1 METTLDPEHLVA
13 IATELGQVFATR
25 ATAHDRDGSFPAQD
39 FEDLRAAGLLGIMVP
54 SSHGGLGADF
64 LTYTRVLEQLSKG
77 HAATALTYNMHNI
90 VMGGVAEM
98 DLSEIPGRH
107 GERMRGFAEWLFA
120 EAVEHQ
126 RVFAS
131 ATTEPGVGAKYSQL
145 KTTYQRTDDG
155 YVLNGVKSFVS
166 MAGFADYYV
175 VAARPTAETTGSV
188 PTLSYFCVAKDS
200 EGVRIEE
207 VWDVLGMRA
216 TTSNTVY
223 LEDVF
228 VPKELLFMGSEGMAF
243 YKLLNQPHWQVGG
256 YNGAYLGIST
266 AILEFTTDYLSKKA
280 VAGTDR
286 TAADDPVTQY
296 QIGEMDIKLA
306 ATRAMTFEAARLVTE
321 RPGSPEAN
329 VAIHRAKYMVG
340 EVAPEL
346 ASMAIRICGGSTIS
360 KRMPLERLYRDA
372 RCGGLMPAKSD
383 DCLRY
388 VGKAALGT
396 DVTKA
401 EESYW

>member
-1 METTLDPEHLVA
+1 MDTVNDSDMLMA
-13 IATELGQVFATR
+13 KATELGKAFAAR
-25 ATAHDRDGSFPAQD
+25 AATHDRDASFPAED
-39 FEDLRAAGLLGIMVP
+39 FEDLREAGLLGIMVP
-54 SSHGGLGADF
+54 QEHGGLGADF
-64 LTYTRVLEQLSKG
+64 LTYTRVLEQIGKG
-77 HAATALTYNMHNI
+77 HAATALTFNMHNI
-90 VMGGVAEM
+90 VMGGVAEL
-98 DLSEIPGRH
+98 DLAEVPGRH
-107 GERMRGFAEWLFA
+107 GDRMRGFAEWLFA
-120 EAVEHQ
+120 EAVERKH
-126 RVFAS
+126 VFAS

-145 KTTYQRTDDG
+145 RTTYERTDEG

-175 VAARPTAETTGSV
+175 VAARPLEDAGGAV
-188 PTLSYFCVAKDS
+188 PRLSYFCVAKDS
-200 EGVRIEE
+200 EGVTIEE

-223 LEDVF
+223 LKDVF
-228 VPKELLFMGSEGMAF
+228 VPKDRLFMGSEGMAF

-266 AILEFTTDYLSKKA
+266 AILEFTTEYLMKKSI
-280 VAGTDR
+280 AGTDR
-286 TAADDPVTQY
+286 TAADDPIIQY

-306 ATRAMTFEAARLVTE
+306 AARAVTFEAARLVTE
-321 RPGSPEAN
+321 RPGSHDAN

-340 EVAPEL
+340 EIAPEL

-396 DVTKA
+396 DVTKV

>member
-1 METTLDPEHLVA
+1 MVNREQLIET
-13 IATELGQVFATR
+13 ATEMGKVFASR
-25 ATAHDRDGSFPAQD
+25 AAVHDRDASFPVED
-39 FEDLRAAGLLGIMVP
+39 FDDLKQAGFLSIMVP
-54 SSHGGLGADF
+54 ESHGGFGADF
-64 LTYTRVLEQLSKG
+64 LTYTKVLEQISKG
-77 HAATALTYNMHNI
+77 HAATALTFNMHNI
-90 VMGGVAEM
+90 VMGGVAEL

-107 GERMRGFAEWLFA
+107 GERMRSFADWLFNQ
-120 EAVEHQ
+120 AVEHK

-145 KTTYQRTDDG
+145 RTTYERTEDG

-175 VAARPTAETTGSV
+175 VAARPLEQSDGAV
-188 PTLSYFCVAKDS
+188 PKLSYFCVEKDS
-200 EGVRIEE
+200 EGSSIEE

-216 TTSNTVY
+216 TTSNTLY
-223 LEDVF
+223 LRDVF
-228 VPKELLFMGSEGMAF
+228 VPKDRLFMGSEGMAF

-266 AILEFTTDYLSKKA
+266 AILEFTTDYLMKKA
-280 VAGTDR
+280 IAGTDK
-286 TAADDPVTQY
+286 TAADDPVIQH

-306 ATRAMTFEAARLVTE
+306 ATRVMTFEAARLVPE
-321 RPGSPEAN
+321 RPGSHEAN

-346 ASMAIRICGGSTIS
+346 ASMAIRICGGSSIS
-360 KRMPLERLYRDA
+360 RRMPLERLYRDA

-383 DCLRY
+383 DCLTY
-388 VGKAALGT
+388 VGKAAMGT
-396 DVTKA
+396 DVTRV

>member
-64 LTYTRVLEQLSKG
+64 LTYTKVLEQISKG

-145 KTTYQRTDDG
+145 KTTYQRNDDG
-155 YVLNGVKSFVS
+155 YLLNGVKSFVS

-175 VAARPTAETTGSV
+175 VAARPAAETTGSV

-200 EGVRIEE
+200 EGVRIED

-243 YKLLNQPHWQVGG
+243 YKLLSQPHWQVGG

-321 RPGSPEAN
+321 KPGSPEAN

>member
-1 METTLDPEHLVA
+1 MDSELGPNELVE
-13 IATELGQVFATR
+13 IATELGRVFATR
-25 ATAHDRDGSFPAQD
+25 AAEHDRDASFPTRD
-39 FEDLRAAGLLGIMVP
+39 FEDLRAAGFLGIMVP
-54 SSHGGLGADF
+54 RDHGGLGADF
-64 LTYTRVLEQLSKG
+64 LTYTRVLEQISKG
-77 HAATALTYNMHNI
+77 HAATALTFNMHNI
-90 VMGGVAEM
+90 VMGGVAEL
-98 DLSEIPGRH
+98 DLSDVPGRH
-107 GERMRGFAEWLFA
+107 GDRMRSFAEWLFN
-120 EAVEHQ
+120 EAVEGQ

-145 KTTYQRTDDG
+145 QTTYERTETG
-155 YVLNGVKSFVS
+155 YVINGVKSFVS

-175 VAARPTAETTGSV
+175 VAARPIEGSTGAV
-188 PTLSYFCVAKDS
+188 PKLSYFCVAKDS
-200 EGVRIEE
+200 EGTSIEE

-223 LEDVF
+223 LKDVF
-228 VPKELLFMGSEGMAF
+228 VPKDRLFMGSEGMAF
-243 YKLLNQPHWQVGG
+243 YKLLSQPHWQVGG

-266 AILEFTTDYLSKKA
+266 AILEFTTEYLLKKSI
-280 VAGTDR
+280 AGTDK
-286 TAADDPVTQY
+286 TAADDPVIQY

-321 RPGSPEAN
+321 RPGSHEAN

-388 VGKAALGT
+388 VGKAAMGT
-396 DVTKA
+396 DVTKV

>member
-1 METTLDPEHLVA
+1 
-13 IATELGQVFATR
+13 
-25 ATAHDRDGSFPAQD
+25 
-39 FEDLRAAGLLGIMVP
+39 
-54 SSHGGLGADF
+54 
-64 LTYTRVLEQLSKG
+64 
-77 HAATALTYNMHNI
+77 
-90 VMGGVAEM
+90 
-98 DLSEIPGRH
+98 
-107 GERMRGFAEWLFA
+107 MRGFAEWLFK
-120 EAVEHQ
+120 EAIEQEH
-126 RVFAS
+126 VFAS

-145 KTTYQRTDDG
+145 RTTYERTEDG
-155 YVLNGVKSFVS
+155 YILNGVKSFVS

-175 VAARPTAETTGSV
+175 VAARPLEQSDGAV
-188 PTLSYFCVAKDS
+188 PKLSYFCVAKDS
-200 EGVRIEE
+200 PGTSIEE

-216 TTSNTVY
+216 TTSNTLY
-223 LEDVF
+223 LRDVF
-228 VPKELLFMGSEGMAF
+228 VPKDRLFMGSEGMAF

-266 AILEFTTDYLSKKA
+266 AILEFTTDYLMKKSI
-280 VAGTDR
+280 AGTDK
-286 TAADDPVTQY
+286 TAADDPVIQH

-321 RPGSPEAN
+321 QPGSHEAN

-383 DCLRY
+383 DCLTY
-388 VGKAALGT
+388 VGKAAMGT
-396 DVTKA
+396 DVTKV